1 MKKSILLSI
10 LAVSVLLASCEPI
23 EHRDVLQGGI
33 TESQLNISAIP
44 EIRDGVN
51 SNYIQLNSDGNAC
64 LSSWN
69 YGFGTLIATKGTVKV
84 MAKGPNTIVYTGLN
98 ADGTMIT
105 KSITVQVDALYDV
118 EPEWALFCGD
128 SGLKDWVWDNTVAG
142 PWGNG
147 GYKGNN
153 APGWWVV
160 SINDING
167 QAPGEGAGAS
177 MTFSLIGAKI
187 IKNYNDG
194 TTAEGSFTFDMSK
207 ITYDDGGAVWAKGKL
222 NTKNVTVLCGKSPNE
237 GNAPVYSY
245 DILKLTENNL
255 VLSYPEPGAGSWGT
269 AWFWVFM
276 KK

>member
-69 YGFGTLIATKGTVKV
+69 YGFGTLVATKGTVKV

-177 MTFSLIGAKI
+177 MTFSLIGAKL

-237 GNAPVYSY
+237 SNAPVYSY
-245 DILKLTENNL
+245 DILKLTPDNL
-255 VLSYPEPGAGSWGT
+255 VLAYAAAGAGSWGE
-269 AWFWVFM
+269 AWFWVF
-276 KK
+276 KKN

>member
-1 MKKSILLSI
+1 MKKSITLSI

-69 YGFGTLIATKGTVKV
+69 YGFGTLVATKGTVKV

-160 SINDING
+160 NINDIDG
-167 QAPGEGAGAS
+167 QAPGEGKGAS
-177 MTFSLIGAKI
+177 LTFSLIGAKI
-187 IKNYNDG
+187 IKNYTNG
-194 TTAEGSFTFDMSK
+194 TTSEGSFTFDMSK

-237 GNAPVYSY
+237 SGAPVYSY
-245 DILKLTENNL
+245 DILKLTEQNL

>member
-69 YGFGTLIATKGTVKV
+69 YGFGTLVATKGTVKV
-84 MAKGPNTIVYTGLN
+84 MAKGPNTIVYSGLN

-128 SGLKDWVWDNTVAG
+128 SGLKDWVWDNTVSG

-147 GYKGNN
+147 GYKGNS

-160 SINDING
+160 SIADIEG
-167 QAPGEGAGAS
+167 QAPGEGAGSS
-177 MTFSLIGAKI
+177 MTFSLIGAKL
-187 IKNYNDG
+187 IKNYNNG

-237 GNAPVYSY
+237 SNAPVYSY

>member
-69 YGFGTLIATKGTVKV
+69 YGFGTLVATKGTVKV

-237 GNAPVYSY
+237 SNAPVYSY

>member
-1 MKKSILLSI
+1 MKKRILLSI

-177 MTFSLIGAKI
+177 MTFSLIGAKL

-194 TTAEGSFTFDMSK
+194 TAAEGSFTFDMSK

-222 NTKNVTVLCGKSPNE
+222 NTKNVTVLCGISPNE
-237 GNAPVYSY
+237 SGIPVYSY
-245 DILKLTENNL
+245 DILKLTESNL
-255 VLSYPEPGAGSWGT
+255 VLSYPEPGVGSWGT
-269 AWFWVFM
+269 AWFWVF
-276 KK
+276 KKK

>member
-69 YGFGTLIATKGTVKV
+69 YGFGTLVATKGTVKV

-245 DILKLTENNL
+245 DILKLTESNL
-255 VLSYPEPGAGSWGT
+255 VLSYPEPGVGSWGT
-269 AWFWVFM
+269 AWFWVF
-276 KK
+276 KKK

>member
-1 MKKSILLSI
+1 MKKRILLSI

-147 GYKGNN
+147 GYKGNS

-177 MTFSLIGAKI
+177 MTFSLIGAKL

-222 NTKNVTVLCGKSPNE
+222 NTKNVTVLCGISPNE
-237 GNAPVYSY
+237 SRIPVYSY
-245 DILKLTENNL
+245 DILKLTESNL
-255 VLSYPEPGAGSWGT
+255 VLSYPEPGVGSWGT
-269 AWFWVFM
+269 AWFWVF
-276 KK
+276 KKK

>member
-69 YGFGTLIATKGTVKV
+69 YGFGTLVATKGTVKV

>member
-69 YGFGTLIATKGTVKV
+69 YGFGTLVATKGTVKV

-177 MTFSLIGAKI
+177 MTFSLIGAKL

-237 GNAPVYSY
+237 SNAPVYSY

>member
-69 YGFGTLIATKGTVKV
+69 YGFGTLVATKGTVKV

-147 GYKGNN
+147 GYKGNS

-177 MTFSLIGAKI
+177 MTFSLIGAKL

-237 GNAPVYSY
+237 SNAPVYSY

>member
-1 MKKSILLSI
+1 
-10 LAVSVLLASCEPI
+10 
-23 EHRDVLQGGI
+23 VLQGGI

-69 YGFGTLIATKGTVKV
+69 YGFGTLVATKGTVKV

>member
-69 YGFGTLIATKGTVKV
+69 YGFGTLVGTKGTVKV
-84 MAKGPNTIVYTGLN
+84 MAKGPNNIVYSGLN

-105 KSITVQVDALYDV
+105 KTITVQVDALYDV

-147 GYKGNN
+147 GYKGNS

-237 GNAPVYSY
+237 SNAPVYSY

>member
-1 MKKSILLSI
+1 LRT
-10 LAVSVLLASCEPI
+10 
-23 EHRDVLQGGI
+23 HRTQGCVAGGI

-69 YGFGTLIATKGTVKV
+69 YGFGTLVATKGTVKV

-245 DILKLTENNL
+245 DILKLTPNNL

>member
-69 YGFGTLIATKGTVKV
+69 YGFGTLVATKGTVKV

-147 GYKGNN
+147 GYKGNS

-237 GNAPVYSY
+237 SNAPVYSY

>member
-1 MKKSILLSI
+1 MKKSILFSI

-69 YGFGTLIATKGTVKV
+69 YGFGTLVATKGTVKV

-177 MTFSLIGAKI
+177 MTFSLIGAKL

-237 GNAPVYSY
+237 SNAPVYSY